1 MHTETRIH
9 ADACLHIRTHRALRR
24 PRSVL
29 PHPAGIVAT
38 LSASPLPGCEQGRIS
53 GLRTWVLSKTL
64 LFLAKWLPSQ
74 SLDVLIHKMGARV
87 PASQCGVPGSGA
99 LQGGGGKRS
108 QVSPSSA
115 LILT

>member
-1 MHTETRIH
+1 M
-9 ADACLHIRTHRALRR
+9 
-24 PRSVL
+24 
-29 PHPAGIVAT
+29 AT

-53 GLRTWVLSKTL
+53 GLKTWVLSKTL
-64 LFLAKWLPSQ
+64 LLLAKWLPSQ
-74 SLDVLIHKMGARV
+74 SLDVLIHKMGVRV